1 MAHTQK
7 IQSLQYPF
15 KLMSI
20 NIMSFFKVH
29 TVFKSQIK
37 LLTNQQLRKA
47 PGELQTYYCIYD
59 RQLTLHDNTV
69 ATSI

>member
-1 MAHTQK
+1 
-7 IQSLQYPF
+7 
-15 KLMSI
+15 MSI